1 MKGDFLCKSV
11 SRSRQRRRMTV
22 MGAAFLS
29 FTLHACAVPVR
40 VSGYAPAGLGTL
52 KNTSCILGKK
62 DALRISAIDGVQ
74 IVVSAGKYEVK
85 DSITLNI
92 DLILPDA
99 AVVQLLSPT
108 FVLQTTESRTHR
120 LTVEKITAPGPHT
133 YNATAELRAL
143 SPLSNAFS
151 LWFMSGPAGATSV
164 PIVDSFTLQFPDIR
178 INNRTYHMEPIKFD
192 SYSSVGLAL
201 CMQ

>member
-1 MKGDFLCKSV
+1 MKGDFLRTSAR
-11 SRSRQRRRMTV
+11 RSRQLSRIMA
-22 MGAAFLS
+22 MGVAFLS

-40 VSGYAPAGLGTL
+40 VSGYAPSGLGTL
-52 KNTSCILGKK
+52 KNTSCILGKE
-62 DALRISAIDGVQ
+62 DALQISASDGVH

-85 DSITLNI
+85 NSITLNI
-92 DLILPDA
+92 DLILPDG

-120 LTVEKITAPGPHT
+120 LTVDKITAPGPHT

-151 LWFMSGPAGATSV
+151 LWFMDGPAGATSA

-178 INNRTYHMEPIKFD
+178 INNKTYHMEPIKFD

-201 CMQ
+201 CVQ

>member
-1 MKGDFLCKSV
+1 MAIVGI
-11 SRSRQRRRMTV
+11 
-22 MGAAFLS
+22 AFLS
-29 FTLHACAVPVR
+29 FALYACAVPVR
-40 VSGYAPAGLGTL
+40 VSGYVPSGAGTL
-52 KNTSCILGKK
+52 KNTSCVLGKK

-85 DSITLNI
+85 GTITLNI

-108 FVLQTTESRTHR
+108 FVLQTLESQTYRV
-120 LTVEKITAPGPHT
+120 TVGKITAPGPHT

-151 LWFMSGPAGATSV
+151 LWFISGPAGATSV
-164 PIVDSFTLQFPDIR
+164 PTVDSFTLQFPDIR
-178 INNRTYHMEPIKFD
+178 INNKTYHVDPMKFD
-192 SYSSVGLAL
+192 SYSSVSIAF
-201 CMQ
+201 CVQ